1 MAVDIGPKIGIEG
14 EREFRQQ
21 IQQTNQALKTLAA
34 EEKAVTSAFQGEADA
49 EKKASAQKE
58 VLNKQISAQKDK
70 LALLEKGL
78 RDSTQKFGEADERTL
93 KWQEAVHN
101 ATAKLNNMEGQLRD
115 VDKEVDET
123 GDSMEEAGE
132 KTKGWADVM
141 KGQLLADAIK
151 GGLSKLADMAKS
163 AASAMWDASKA
174 GAAYGDEILTLQS
187 TTGLNTDT
195 LQEYKY
201 MADLV
206 DVSLDTVAGSLSKLT
221 RSMSS
226 AKGGTGEAAEAF
238 KELGVAITDENGNLR
253 KNEDVFND
261 LLTALGK
268 IDNETERDAKAMTI
282 FGKSAKELNPLI
294 EAGADRL
301 NELRKEA
308 HDTGYVLSGSAL
320 NALSKQQDAMDR
332 LGKKTEALK
341 NRFVSGLAPGIA
353 KAADKMAET
362 FDNPYVKRGMDN
374 LSATLGNIVD
384 EAANLVSD
392 ILPGIIQFFSSDPK
406 IRLMSEAELELINR
420 TEDAAKAQQELID
433 TYNSNAGANIAERER
448 VEALWKELQKL
459 VTEDGYVK
467 AGNEER
473 ADFILTELNEALG
486 TEYTMNGNLIEQY
499 GQMKTS
505 LEDLIKMRS
514 AEAQLE
520 TFRERYDQATANKD
534 QFVEDAGAYIQLI
547 EDAQAEVDR
556 LAGKVAE
563 LDEAW
568 RKANPGG
575 VQVTAYGNRYSRDAT
590 TVTDREYRD
599 ALEKLRILTDEY
611 SDAEKAAAKAYS
623 DIERYEKSRAAY
635 LAGNYELA
643 LYYLENETGA
653 TLQYYNNKKELN
665 QKDREELQA
674 LIDRKK
680 EALKQY
686 QKFLEEGYEG
696 VSEEGLQEI
705 EEFIAN
711 AQKILDG
718 QKVAGLFIDGLINGL
733 NARRQD
739 VYNASRNVA
748 LSVTKAVKQTLDIQS
763 PSRVGDWIGQM
774 WDEGLIRGMER
785 KEEELAATASSLA
798 DTITDATTPDATVSG
813 YGNSL
818 TASGAGSYASSSYTT
833 NMGGIAVY
841 VNGAGAVNEDE
852 LAKRIAV
859 QLTDELTRA
868 QRGGRR

>member
-58 VLNKQISAQKDK
+58 VLNKQIEAQKDK

-78 RDSTQKFGEADERTL
+78 RDSTQKYGEADEKTL

-123 GDSMEEAGE
+123 GDSMEDAGE

-141 KGQLLADAIK
+141 KGQLLADAVK
-151 GGLSKLADMAKS
+151 AGLSKLADLAKS
-163 AASAMWDASKA
+163 AATAMWDASQA

-253 KNEDVFND
+253 DTNDVFNEA
-261 LLTALGK
+261 LTALGK
-268 IDNETERDAKAMTI
+268 IDNETERDAKAMKI
-282 FGKSAKELNPLI
+282 FGKSAQELNPLI
-294 EAGADRL
+294 KTGADKL

-320 NALSKQQDAMDR
+320 NALGKQQDAMDR
-332 LGKKTEALK
+332 LDRKAEALK
-341 NRFVSGLAPGIA
+341 NTFASKLAPGIESA
-353 KAADKMAET
+353 MNRMSDTM
-362 FDNPYVKRGMDN
+362 DNPRVQRGLDLVATGIGNIIDSAASLASDVLTGLFDIFDLGDVRLRTFSDDELALAASIDEARAAYEESTQAYRDNAIDIVNETERTRKLWAELQTLADENGNVKESNQERANYILHELSDALEKEFSMNDGIIVQYQDMQKEIDN
-374 LSATLGNIVD
+374 LIAKR
-384 EAANLVSD
+384 EAESLLAAGADDVAEKRKNRGDKLREAEEARRAYEKA
-392 ILPGIIQFFSSDPK
+392 IQDLQAAEEKLQLKYEKWMSSDDDNDK
-406 IRLMSEAELELINR
+406 LLRDYNKQIGVVNDL
-420 TEDAAKAQQELID
+420 KA
-433 TYNSNAGANIAERER
+433 
-448 VEALWKELQKL
+448 
-459 VTEDGYVK
+459 
-467 AGNEER
+467 
-473 ADFILTELNEALG
+473 
-486 TEYTMNGNLIEQY
+486 
-499 GQMKTS
+499 
-505 LEDLIKMRS
+505 
-514 AEAQLE
+514 
-520 TFRERYDQATANKD
+520 
-534 QFVEDAGAYIQLI
+534 
-547 EDAQAEVDR
+547 
-556 LAGKVAE
+556 KVAE
-563 LDEAW
+563 LQTEFE
-568 RKANPGG
+568 
-575 VQVTAYGNRYSRDAT
+575 TADSTAADY
-590 TVTDREYRD
+590 YRD
-599 ALEKLRILTDEY
+599 VELWDRAQ
-611 SDAEKAAAKAYS
+611 AAIAN
-623 DIERYEKSRAAY
+623 
-635 LAGNYELA
+635 GNYNEAVRLLA
-643 LYYLENETGA
+643 DEMGVTLEYYK
-653 TLQYYNNKKELN
+653 QKKELN
-665 QKDREELQA
+665 EKDKQDLRDKISEAEDIVAGYKRSLEDGLVGFSA
-674 LIDRKK
+674 EGLK
-680 EALKQY
+680 EWENYVVELKQ
-686 QKFLEEGYEG
+686 
-696 VSEEGLQEI
+696 
-705 EEFIAN
+705 
-711 AQKILDG
+711 ILDG
-718 QKVAGLFIDGLINGL
+718 KNVAELFVQGLINGL

-813 YGNSL
+813 YGNAL